1 MKLWDGRFRENLEAG
16 AETFGASI
24 DFDQR
29 LWRQDIRGSIAHARM
44 LAACGLI
51 SREEMEQIVAGL
63 ESIAADLEAGQVEL
77 RREAEDI
84 HMNIEELLTARIGEA
99 GAKLHTARSRNDQVV
114 LDLRLYAKAELAQVA
129 AVLCKLQEVLL
140 EQAKNHLDT
149 LMPGYTH
156 LQRAQPVTLAHH
168 LLAYFAMLQRDFGR
182 LSHAYDAADV
192 CPLGAGALAATTLP
206 INREMVARELCFS
219 RVAENSL
226 DAVSDRD
233 FVLEFTGAACLIMM
247 HLSRLAE
254 EIILWATEEFGFV
267 ELPDAYSTGS
277 SMMPQKKN
285 PDVAELI
292 RGKTGRVY
300 GHHLALLTVLKGL
313 PLAYNKDLQEDKE
326 ALFDTVDTVKACL
339 EVCAGLLQALRFRR
353 EVMAEAAG
361 GFTLATDLAEYLV
374 RRGLPFRQAHRVVGR
389 LVGYCLE
396 QGRALADLTLDEYRR
411 FSPEFGPDVLAVG
424 DPRRSLERRDLPGGP
439 APEQVRLACARARE
453 QLAGNRS
460 HPMFAGE

>member
-1 MKLWDGRFRENLEAG
+1 MKLWDGRFRENLEAD
-16 AETFGASI
+16 AEAFGVSI

-29 LWRQDIRGSIAHARM
+29 LWRHDIRGSLAHAKM

-51 SREEMEQIVAGL
+51 TAAEKEQIVAGL
-63 ESIAADLEAGQVEL
+63 EGIAADLAAGRVSL

-84 HMNIEELLTARIGEA
+84 HMNIEELLTSRIGEA
-99 GAKLHTARSRNDQVV
+99 GAKLHTARSRNDQVA
-114 LDLRLYAKAELAQVA
+114 LDLRLYVKEEIVRVA
-129 AVLCKLQEVLL
+129 IMLCKLQAALL
-140 EQAKNHLDT
+140 EQAANHVGT

-168 LLAYFAMLQRDFGR
+168 LLAYFTMLQRDFGR
-182 LSHAYDAADV
+182 LAHAYDEADV
-192 CPLGAGALAATTLP
+192 CPLGAGALAGTTLP
-206 INREMVARELCFS
+206 IDREMVAAELGFS
-219 RVAENSL
+219 RLAGNSL

-233 FVLEFTGAACLIMM
+233 FVLEFTGAACLVMM

-254 EIILWATEEFGFV
+254 EIVLWATEEFGFL

-285 PDVAELI
+285 PDIAELI

-326 ALFDTVDTVKACL
+326 ALFDTVDTLKACL
-339 EVCAGLLQALRFRR
+339 QVGAGLVGALRFRP
-353 EVMAEAAG
+353 EVMAGAAG

-374 RRGLPFRQAHRVVGR
+374 SRGLPFRQAHRVVGR
-389 LVGYCLE
+389 LVAYCLE
-396 QGRALADLTLDEYRR
+396 QGRALADLTLDEYRQ
-411 FSPEFGPDVLAVG
+411 FSPEFGPDALAVG
-424 DPRRSLERRDLPGGP
+424 DPHRSLESRNLPGGP
-439 APEQVRLACARARE
+439 APEQVRLAWNRARE
-453 QLAGNRS
+453 QLEENRQ
-460 HPMFAGE
+460 HRMFARQ